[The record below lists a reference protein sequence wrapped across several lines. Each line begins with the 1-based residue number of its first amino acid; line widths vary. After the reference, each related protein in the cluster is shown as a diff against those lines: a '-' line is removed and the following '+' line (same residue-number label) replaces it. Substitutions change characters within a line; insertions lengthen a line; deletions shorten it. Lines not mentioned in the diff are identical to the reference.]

1 MIFGNTSHRSCLYVM
16 EETMGKKKNN
26 IPGRS
31 TNAPTADVNKT
42 NPKSKTTTVTDQGV
56 NDAKEWVDENQL

>member
-1 MIFGNTSHRSCLYVM
+1 M